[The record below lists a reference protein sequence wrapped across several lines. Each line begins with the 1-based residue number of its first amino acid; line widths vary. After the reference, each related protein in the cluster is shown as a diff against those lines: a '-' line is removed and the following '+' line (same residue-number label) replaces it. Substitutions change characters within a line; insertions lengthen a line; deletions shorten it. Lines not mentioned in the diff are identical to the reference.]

1 MKVVV
6 IGTGFGETVV
16 APGYQN
22 LGCEVT
28 VVSPRDG
35 EAVRKACRAG
45 VDLVSV
51 HSPPFMHRGHVL
63 FALEQGCAVL
73 CDKPFGVSTGD
84 ARDMYDAAREKGTPN
99 FLNFEFRCRS
109 SNLKVKELVDSGAIG
124 RLQHGSWQSFTPL
137 LRDRPYGWLFDASL
151 GGGWLGA
158 YGSHLVDTIL
168 WLSNSRVIQCGG
180 VSSISQSQRKDRD
193 GQLQT
198 CTAEDAV
205 SFQLTLENGF
215 TATVDISAAAPVYL
229 APVMILIGSEGV
241 IELYND
247 ETLVLKKPNQEAE
260 TLTISGEQNQFMGAQ
275 AAWLAKVKDAVQ
287 NGESL
292 RPSFADGLA
301 TARVLEQLRLSF
313 G

>member
-1 MKVVV
+1 MKVLV

-51 HSPPFMHRGHVL
+51 HSPPFMHREHVL

-124 RLQHGSWQSFTPL
+124 RLQHGSWQSFTPP

-168 WLSNSRVIQCGG
+168 CLSNSRVIQCGG
-180 VSSISQSQRKDRD
+180 SELHQSVTAQGSRRAAANLHSGRCGQFSTHAGKRFYRD
-193 GQLQT
+193 GRYQ
-198 CTAEDAV
+198 C
-205 SFQLTLENGF
+205 G
-215 TATVDISAAAPVYL
+215 SAGL
-229 APVMILIGSEGV
+229 S
-241 IELYND
+241 
-247 ETLVLKKPNQEAE
+247 
-260 TLTISGEQNQFMGAQ
+260 
-275 AAWLAKVKDAVQ
+275 
-287 NGESL
+287 
-292 RPSFADGLA
+292 RPRDDFDWQRRCYRAL
-301 TARVLEQLRLSF
+301 
-313 G
+313 

>member
-16 APGYQN
+16 APAYQS
-22 LGCEVT
+22 LDCKVT
-28 VVSPRDG
+28 LVSPRDD
-35 EAVRKACRAG
+35 EAVRKACRAA

-51 HSPPFMHRGHVL
+51 HSPPFMHREHVL

-73 CDKPFGVSTGD
+73 CDKPYGVSTGD
-84 ARDMYDAAREKGTPN
+84 ARDMYDAAREKGIPT
-99 FLNFEFRCRS
+99 FLNFEFRCRT
-109 SNLKVKELVDSGAIG
+109 SNLKVKELIDSGAIG

-137 LRDRPYGWLFDASL
+137 LRDRPFGWLFDASL

-158 YGSHLVDTIL
+158 YGSHLIDNIL
-168 WLSNSRVIQCGG
+168 WLTNSRVDRCGG
-180 VSSISQSQRKDRD
+180 VSSISQAQRKDRD
-193 GQLQT
+193 GHLQT

-205 SFQLTLENGF
+205 SFQLMLENRF
-215 TATVDISAAAPVYL
+215 TATVDISASAPVYL
-229 APVMILIGSEGV
+229 APVMVLIGTEGV

-247 ETLVLKKPNQEAE
+247 ETLVLKKPDQEAK
-260 TLTISGEQNQFMGAQ
+260 TITISGEQNQFMAAQ
-275 AAWLAKVKDAVQ
+275 TAWLAKVKDAVQ
-287 NGESL
+287 SGEEI

-301 TARVLEQLRLSF
+301 TARVLEQLRQSF

>member
-16 APGYQN
+16 APGYRS
-22 LGCEVT
+22 LDCEVT

-35 EAVRKACRAG
+35 EAVRKACRSG

-51 HSPPFMHRGHVL
+51 HSPPFMHREHVL
-63 FALEQGCAVL
+63 FALDQGCAVL

-84 ARDMYDAAREKGTPN
+84 ARDMYDAARDKGVLN

-109 SNLKVKELVDSGAIG
+109 ANLKVKELVDSGTIG

-158 YGSHLVDTIL
+158 YGSHLIDNIL
-168 WLSNSRVIQCGG
+168 WLSDSRVIQCGG

-205 SFQLTLENGF
+205 SFQLTLENNF

-229 APVMILIGSEGV
+229 APVMVLIGSEGCM
-241 IELYND
+241 ELYND
-247 ETLVLKKPNQEAE
+247 ETLILKKPDAEAE
-260 TLTISGEQNQFMGAQ
+260 TIIIDGEQNAFIAAQ
-275 AAWLAKVKDAVQ
+275 TAWLAKVKEGVQ
-287 NGESL
+287 SGLSP
-292 RPSFADGLA
+292 RPSFADGLG
-301 TARVLEQLRLSF
+301 TARVLEQLRQSF